1 MRAEAYITNDCL
13 WIVGGTGT
21 INKYIRINGVNPFAV
36 SLAEFMVVATLAAH
50 ALTMAGEPTPRRV
63 EGTGWMSAKELKDAI
78 EGWLHEGNGNGRM
91 DSEICH
97 VIYKFRQR
105 LKALGLNPNLI
116 ETGQFGSG
124 NGYRLST
131 LAINIK
137 LTIK

>member
-1 MRAEAYITNDCL
+1 
-13 WIVGGTGT
+13 
-21 INKYIRINGVNPFAV
+21 
-36 SLAEFMVVATLAAH
+36 
-50 ALTMAGEPTPRRV
+50 
-63 EGTGWMSAKELKDAI
+63 
-78 EGWLHEGNGNGRM
+78 M